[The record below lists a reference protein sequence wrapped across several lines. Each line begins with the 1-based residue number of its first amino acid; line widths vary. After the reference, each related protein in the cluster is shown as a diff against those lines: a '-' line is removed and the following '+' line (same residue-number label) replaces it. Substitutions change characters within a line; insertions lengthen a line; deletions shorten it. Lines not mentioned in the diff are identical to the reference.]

1 LLNICDKFMLM
12 LEQRERSWSI
22 FKALTNNFGP
32 LKALMNNFSVDA
44 LCDEQLRELLIV
56 WKD

>member
-1 LLNICDKFMLM
+1 MCDKFMLM
-12 LEQRERSWSI
+12 LEQRERSWQI

-32 LKALMNNFSVDA
+32 LKALMNNFSVDS
-44 LCDEQLRELLIV
+44 LSDEQLRELLTV